1 MFLSTVIYG
10 FTWSSVLYMYQ
21 MCQGGDFLRGNGFGS
36 ESIYGQFMRDEKFI
50 YTHSKRGVLSMAS
63 TRRKHT
69 NSCQFFITFAPCPWL
84 DGRHVVL
91 GHVISGWQALSAIE
105 DQGTEAGFLR
115 RPCEIFNCG
124 EIIPGTFDVLETQN
138 CLPYETKSQIE
149 GNTAALHPYNPDMHH
164 QPPRSLSSTADVKLS
179 SADTNRPTRVVVP
192 QDKDHF
198 YIPDAV
204 YKRNK
209 YL

>member
-84 DGRHVVL
+84 DGRHVSSSL
-91 GHVISGWQALSAIE
+91 FASLPLC
-105 DQGTEAGFLR
+105 D
-115 RPCEIFNCG
+115 
-124 EIIPGTFDVLETQN
+124 TFQLTSNEQ
-138 CLPYETKSQIE
+138 
-149 GNTAALHPYNPDMHH
+149 
-164 QPPRSLSSTADVKLS
+164 VKL
-179 SADTNRPTRVVVP
+179 
-192 QDKDHF
+192 
-198 YIPDAV
+198 
-204 YKRNK
+204 
-209 YL
+209 